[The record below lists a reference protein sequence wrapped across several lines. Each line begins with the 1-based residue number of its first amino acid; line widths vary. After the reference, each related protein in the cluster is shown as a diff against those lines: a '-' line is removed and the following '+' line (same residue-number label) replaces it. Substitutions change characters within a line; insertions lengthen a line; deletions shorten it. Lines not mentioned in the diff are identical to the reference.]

1 MLPTV
6 LVVMTGLPGVGKSTL
21 ARARAARLDGVPLR
35 IDTIEDA
42 LVRSGVVAR
51 AGGWA
56 AAPDAGYQVA
66 YALAEELL
74 GAGRLVVADCVNPF
88 DETRAAWRAVGVRA
102 GVPVL
107 EVEVVCS
114 DEAEHRRRV
123 EQRAAEPADVPR
135 PTWLEVLDRRYDPLS
150 AGPTTLRVDT
160 GAGIEPG
167 LATVLDAVRRVRTS
181 PA

>member
-6 LVVMTGLPGVGKSTL
+6 LVVLTGLPGVGKSTL
-21 ARARAARLDGVPLR
+21 ARALAARVGGVPLR

-42 LVRSGVVAR
+42 MVRSGVVPR

-56 AAPDAGYQVA
+56 AVPDAGYQVA

-74 GAGRLVVADCVNPF
+74 GAGHLVVADCVNPF
-88 DETRAAWRAVGVRA
+88 DETRAAWRAVGGRA

-114 DEAEHRRRV
+114 DEAEHRTRV
-123 EQRAAEPADVPR
+123 ERRAAEPADVRR
-135 PTWLEVLDRRYDPLS
+135 PTWQDVLDRRYEPLP
-150 AGPTTLRVDT
+150 AGPGTLRVDT
-160 GAGIEPG
+160 AAGVEAV
-167 LATVLDAVRRVRTS
+167 LATVVDAVHRLRTN